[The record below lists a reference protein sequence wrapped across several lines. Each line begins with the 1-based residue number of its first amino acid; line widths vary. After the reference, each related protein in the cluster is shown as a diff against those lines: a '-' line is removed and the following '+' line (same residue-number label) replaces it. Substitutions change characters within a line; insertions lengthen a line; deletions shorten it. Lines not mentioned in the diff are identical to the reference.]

1 MRRMQERNIHFRNIE
16 AEFDPQKPELFSPW
30 DVFAIVTPE
39 NITMVQIGPAGARD
53 TDEYK
58 NDFKSALKL
67 VESAYEKGQGDVDI
81 LLLSSYVA
89 MDKLEYQGLG
99 VSWPEKVTV
108 FSMEE
113 FKKVHPEIS
122 PVDYIISKKTL
133 H

>member
-1 MRRMQERNIHFRNIE
+1 
-16 AEFDPQKPELFSPW
+16 
-30 DVFAIVTPE
+30 
-39 NITMVQIGPAGARD
+39 MVQIGPAGARD

-89 MDKLEYQGLG
+89 MDKIENQGLG
-99 VSWPEKVTV
+99 ASWPEKVTV